1 MTASAWHQVIFIMGL
16 GLIVTGLTTYI
27 IAWMLV
33 TVHLRDHHPAERA
46 RLGSFLF
53 APGALFW
60 YLAARYRP
68 LRDRGLNGLAVLGS
82 IGAWMIVL
90 GAASASIVKWLSS
103 SGVNA

>member
-1 MTASAWHQVIFIMGL
+1 MTASAWHQFIFIMGL